1 MSCTPCTLL
10 SASLLSTD
18 LMRMTMSNKLPKHIA
33 QMVEKNNLVLAIKSL
48 SEEQNISMGEAKEL
62 IDEYEQALKQQQNKK
77 VEAISQKQQKKQGIK
92 PASQPIK
99 DNQELQALNN
109 GLDNRLNSMGYKP
122 PMVPYWVKRVFII
135 LLIITILSLLFWR
148 LMP

>member
-10 SASLLSTD
+10 SASLLATD

-48 SEEQNISMGEAKEL
+48 SEEQSISMGEAKEL